1 VVRFWKAPER
11 LADIQRGVVPD
22 TPGDIAWQPR
32 CRPRRQVCKARL
44 RCGDKTVFV
53 TPNRVDVNVNPKL
66 YAPSANARQTQRD
79 EENGMS
85 VQEIADK
92 IRSRVASAGFD
103 RSVKFDT
110 GADGVIVIDGATI
123 STDDAPADC
132 TIKLSLDDLDS
143 LISGDL
149 NPTMAFMTGKIKV
162 EGDMSVAMALS
173 QLIG

>member
-1 VVRFWKAPER
+1 
-11 LADIQRGVVPD
+11 
-22 TPGDIAWQPR
+22 
-32 CRPRRQVCKARL
+32 
-44 RCGDKTVFV
+44 
-53 TPNRVDVNVNPKL
+53 
-66 YAPSANARQTQRD
+66 
-79 EENGMS
+79 MS
-85 VQEIADK
+85 VQEIADN

-110 GADGVIVIDGATI
+110 GSDGVIVIDGADV
-123 STDDAPADC
+123 STTDAPADC

-149 NPTMAFMTGKIKV
+149 NPTMAFMSGKIKV